1 MPTRLAAHLKAGKS
15 ARPPTRRMKIAALAD
30 IHGNLAALHA
40 ILEDLER
47 WSPDLVIV
55 AGDTV
60 NRGPQSDSCLEL
72 VLRMQAERGWLVIRG
87 NHERY
92 VLQYDRD
99 RLRPDFPTSGPRHE
113 IIRPIIWAHRQVAD
127 RIATIAALPE
137 RLTVDLGEEAL
148 VVYHASVRHDRDG
161 ISRGN
166 SDAELRERID
176 PTAAIFCVGHT
187 HTPLTRRLD
196 GTLVVNVGS
205 VGLPFDRDTRAAYA
219 RITRGRAGW
228 GAQIVRVPYDVGATV
243 RAFAHSGTL
252 EAVGAHAPMMLREI
266 ETGRSLIFD
275 FVPAY
280 HERIVAGALSL
291 DEAVRE
297 YLGRV
302 DRAA

>member
-1 MPTRLAAHLKAGKS
+1 MN
-15 ARPPTRRMKIAALAD
+15 IAVLAD

-40 ILEDLER
+40 VIEDIDR
-47 WSPDLVIV
+47 WAPDMVIV
-55 AGDTV
+55 AGDLV

-72 VLRMQAERGWLVIRG
+72 VLRMQAERGWRVIRG

-92 VLQYDRD
+92 VLHYDRE

-113 IIRPIIWAHRQVAD
+113 IIRPIIWTHRQVAE

-137 RLTVDLGEEAL
+137 QLSIDLGGETL

-161 ISRGN
+161 IGRS
-166 SDAELRERID
+166 SPDEQLREQID
-176 PTAAIFCVGHT
+176 PSAAIFCVGHT

-205 VGLPFDRDTRAAYA
+205 VGLPFDGDTRAAYA
-219 RITRGRAGW
+219 RLSRGRRGW
-228 GAQIVRVPYDVGATV
+228 QARIMRIPYDVGATV
-243 RAFAHSGTL
+243 RAFAHTGTL
-252 EAVGAHAPMMLREI
+252 EAVGAHAPIMLREL
-266 ETGRSLIFD
+266 ETGRSLIFN

-280 HERIVAGALSL
+280 HDRILAGAVSL

-297 YLGRV
+297 YLGRE